1 MISFFLFLF
10 IIEDGIRHNLTS
22 GLDIMK
28 KEKEKKKSDDD
39 QNLSH
44 NLPSIE
50 IEYISIANL
59 KSLQEIVL
67 GQDVN
72 EKVG

>member
-1 MISFFLFLF
+1 
-10 IIEDGIRHNLTS
+10 
-22 GLDIMK
+22 MK
-28 KEKEKKKSDDD
+28 KEEEKKKNDD